1 MNTRDRMLL
10 AAALAAA
17 SGASWAADPAQIST
31 QAGCA
36 VCHAADKKL
45 LGPSWKEVAARY
57 KGNAGAMAVMT
68 ERVRKGSTGVWG
80 KLPMAPTDAA
90 KISDADLKTVL
101 NWVLKTPS

>member
-1 MNTRDRMLL
+1 MRTPDRLALATAL
-10 AAALAAA
+10 AAALGTAH
-17 SGASWAADPAQIST
+17 AADPTQIST

-45 LGPSWKEVAARY
+45 IGPSWKEVAAKY
-57 KGNAGAMAVMT
+57 KGNAGAMAQLT

-80 KLPMAPTDAA
+80 KLPMAPVDAA

-101 NWVLKTPS
+101 SWVLKTPS